1 MKNIGNK
8 KVKVLSYDYYLDKVI
23 LVSNPTKLLRDYLI
37 ADHRKEEK
45 IVMNTQNKGKS
56 VISKI

>member
-8 KVKVLSYDYYLDKVI
+8 KVKGLSYDYYLDKVI

-45 IVMNTQNKGKS
+45 IVMKTQNKGKS